1 MIAPVLN
8 AIVGQLNTYIGLIDP
23 EVVLGNIS
31 FVDAF
36 QDTPVQSLSDRV
48 IASVINIEQEGV
60 LRNLPFRQSITGV
73 NGLPQGVQRQPEV
86 FLNVYILFGANKQN
100 YEVALQRVAQ
110 VIAFFQ
116 RQYVYTPPNLPVL
129 TGLNIEKVIFD
140 LYSTNFEQLNH
151 LWGVIGGKYIPSV
164 IYKMRLAVI
173 QDAVQQGTGIVS
185 EVQINTSVNPSNL
198 IPNHH

>member
-116 RQYVYTPPNLPVL
+116 RQYVYTPSNLPVL